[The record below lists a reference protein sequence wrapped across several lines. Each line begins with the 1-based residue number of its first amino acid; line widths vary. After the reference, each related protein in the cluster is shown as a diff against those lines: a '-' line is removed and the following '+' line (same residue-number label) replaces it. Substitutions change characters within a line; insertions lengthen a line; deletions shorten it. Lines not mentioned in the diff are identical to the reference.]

1 MARTRRT
8 GQAAWSLPRL
18 RERQEVQAPV
28 RAAHRKACRA
38 RLEEMF
44 TTSSCLAE
52 LSEHLTGL
60 GSRTETSAQS
70 QLVEEVLPRQ
80 VK

>member
-1 MARTRRT
+1 M
-8 GQAAWSLPRL
+8 
-18 RERQEVQAPV
+18 

-52 LSEHLTGL
+52 LREHLTGL

>member
-1 MARTRRT
+1 M
-8 GQAAWSLPRL
+8 GQAAWSLTRL
-18 RERQEVQAPV
+18 SERQEVQAPV
-28 RAAHRKACRA
+28 RADQRKAWRA

-44 TTSSCLAE
+44 TTNSCLAE

-60 GSRTETSAQS
+60 GSRTETNAHS